1 MTRSG
6 LDPTINVLFLG
17 SLFCFLCL
25 ILISLSLVLTVH
37 QFMFKIILFAVVSLF
52 VLLLIYLHPG
62 LPYTEGEDRGKG
74 DRKKGG
80 ERKEK
85 GGWRKERN
93 GERKEKKGGRKEKK
107 GGRKEIKG
115 ENEETTKTRI

>member
-1 MTRSG
+1 
-6 LDPTINVLFLG
+6 
-17 SLFCFLCL
+17 
-25 ILISLSLVLTVH
+25 
-37 QFMFKIILFAVVSLF
+37 MFKIILFAVVSLF

-74 DRKKGG
+74 DREKGD

-85 GGWRKERN
+85 GGGKKERN
-93 GERKEKKGGRKEKK
+93 

-115 ENEETTKTRI
+115 ENEETKRTRFFFFIKNWSKIRES